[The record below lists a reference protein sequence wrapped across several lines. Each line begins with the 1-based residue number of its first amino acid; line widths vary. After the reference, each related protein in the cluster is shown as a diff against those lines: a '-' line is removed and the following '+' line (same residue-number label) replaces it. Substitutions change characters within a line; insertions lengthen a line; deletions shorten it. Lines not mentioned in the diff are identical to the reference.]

1 MAKKERFLSLDVF
14 RGMTVALM
22 ILVNNPGS
30 WDHIYPALEHAK
42 WNGFLGADFV
52 FPFFLFA
59 MGNAFAFVM
68 PGLREKG
75 TAFFLKKVLKR
86 SVIIFLI
93 GLGLNWLPFFK
104 WQEDQLVFRA
114 WEEVRIMGVLQR
126 IAIAYLF
133 SALIIYFFKNRG
145 AMLTS
150 ALILI
155 VYTWFCVRYDA
166 VNPESAFGAGIDKL
180 ILGENH
186 MYKGEGYPFDPEGL
200 VTTIPTIVQVIFG
213 YFAGWFIINKGKN
226 LRMIRQLLLMGIGIT
241 ILGLLWAEVS
251 PLNKKIWSSSYVV
264 FSTGLACVLISIL
277 IYLIEIKDFKGFLT
291 RFFDAFGKNPLFI
304 FVLSGVIP
312 RLQSLIRIEDKMVD
326 GKMTYKT
333 PFRAFYESVC
343 QPLFEN
349 EKNASLMYALI
360 FIFVMWLIAEY
371 MNRRK
376 IYVKV

>member
-30 WDHIYPALEHAK
+30 WDHIYPALEHAE

-145 AMLTS
+145 AMIIS

-166 VNPESAFGAGIDKL
+166 ANPESAFGASIDKM

-241 ILGLLWAEVS
+241 ILGLLWAEIS

-277 IYLIEIKDFKGFLT
+277 IYLIEIKDFKGFFT